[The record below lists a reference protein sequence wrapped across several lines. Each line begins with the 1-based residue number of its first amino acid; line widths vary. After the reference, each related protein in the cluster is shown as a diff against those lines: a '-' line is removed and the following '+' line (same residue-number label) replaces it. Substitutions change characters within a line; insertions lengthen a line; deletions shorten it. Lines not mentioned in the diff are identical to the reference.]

1 MNVGFTKRQKI
12 NESYN
17 FIGGYAQAGYF
28 VAKQWQ
34 LAARYDLFN
43 RNGTGSDG
51 ILNSPA
57 GILNSPAVGCNY
69 FIKNTGLKLSAMY
82 QFVGRTGHKTQ
93 LDRDN
98 DDLGIAKH
106 SAIVMMQYTF

>member
-1 MNVGFTKRQKI
+1 
-12 NESYN
+12 
-17 FIGGYAQAGYF
+17 
-28 VAKQWQ
+28 
-34 LAARYDLFN
+34 
-43 RNGTGSDG
+43 
-51 ILNSPA
+51 
-57 GILNSPAVGCNY
+57 
-69 FIKNTGLKLSAMY
+69 MY